1 MSSLFNIVGEFQ
13 QLYDLATSEEEQAE
27 QVFVDTLD
35 SLKGELAT
43 KVDGYAAVM
52 TRLDMEEKK
61 ADELVKKY
69 TAIRNARKNARK
81 RMNEAVLYA
90 CDALN
95 VDKLT
100 GDDVTLKVKK
110 NGGMQPLIIDEP
122 DNVPDNLTKV
132 TVEPDNGLIRE
143 YLKDHECKFAHLE
156 ERGRH
161 VEIV

>member
-1 MSSLFNIVGEFQ
+1 MSSLLSIIGEFQ
-13 QLYDLATSEEEQAE
+13 QLYDIATSEEEQAE
-27 QVFVDTLD
+27 QVFIDTLD
-35 SLKGELAT
+35 SLKGELAE

-52 TRLDMEEKK
+52 TRLEMEEKK

-81 RMNEAVLYA
+81 RMSEAVIYA
-90 CDALN
+90 CDTLN
-95 VDKLT
+95 VDRIE
-100 GDDVTLKVKK
+100 GDDVTLRLKK

-132 TVEPDNGLIRE
+132 TIEPDNSLIRE
-143 YLKDHECKFAHLE
+143 YLKDHECSFAHLE

>member
-35 SLKGELAT
+35 SLKGALAT

-122 DNVPDNLTKV
+122 ENVPDNLTKV

-143 YLKDHECKFAHLE
+143 YLKDRECKFAHLE

-161 VEIV
+161 IEIV